1 MKIDKKILVLIVVG
15 LCAIWY
21 FLGTETTG
29 ATAAILALSQR
40 TVNKAK
46 AKRTKQRE
54 TEQEID
60 PLREMGDEL
69 RAARQK
75 KREEKE
81 KWLDRQF

>member
-1 MKIDKKILVLIVVG
+1 MKIDRKILVLIVVG
-15 LCAIWY
+15 LCVIWY

-29 ATAAILALSQR
+29 AAAAILALSQR

-46 AKRTKQRE
+46 AKRTEQKKTERE
-54 TEQEID
+54 TD

-69 RAARQK
+69 RAARKK